1 VVHGEQP
8 RILIVRLSAIGDI
21 VVTTTLFHGLR
32 ERWPKA
38 HIGWLVE
45 SRMASLLRGH
55 PGLHP
60 GIDRLH
66 EWKRTEWSADARRGR
81 IDRALSG
88 ALALRRELRAENYD
102 LALDAQG
109 LLKSSLLAA
118 LSGARE
124 RWVLRPREGAKFVA
138 HHAVARRD
146 RVLPGDE
153 YRDLLRALEVTDA
166 AASARMR
173 LNIPAGTAVRFEPG
187 ETKTVTLV
195 AIAGRRVVRGG
206 NNVCNGPVAAADDTQ
221 TRAAVAARLTDGN
234 FLGSAPAEPPSK
246 RQKAASG
253 SASDPSYAGLDVPR
267 DLYARMYGPTT
278 GDVVRLADS
287 ELYIRVERDMTVYGD
302 ECKFGGGK
310 VPPDR

>member
-1 VVHGEQP
+1 MAKPSSQNISSTSSQQVGSHYNFIETNP
-8 RILIVRLSAIGDI
+8 LLD
-21 VVTTTLFHGLR
+21 FD
-32 ERWPKA
+32 
-38 HIGWLVE
+38 
-45 SRMASLLRGH
+45 RMASYG
-55 PGLHP
+55 
-60 GIDRLH
+60 
-66 EWKRTEWSADARRGR
+66 
-81 IDRALSG
+81 
-88 ALALRRELRAENYD
+88 
-102 LALDAQG
+102 
-109 LLKSSLLAA
+109 
-118 LSGARE
+118 
-124 RWVLRPREGAKFVA
+124 
-138 HHAVARRD
+138 
-146 RVLPGDE
+146 
-153 YRDLLRALEVTDA
+153 
-166 AASARMR
+166 MR

-195 AIAGRRVVRGG
+195 AIAGRCVVRGG
-206 NNVCNGPVAAADDTQ
+206 NNVCNGPVAAADDAQ

-246 RQKAASG
+246 RQKAASASA